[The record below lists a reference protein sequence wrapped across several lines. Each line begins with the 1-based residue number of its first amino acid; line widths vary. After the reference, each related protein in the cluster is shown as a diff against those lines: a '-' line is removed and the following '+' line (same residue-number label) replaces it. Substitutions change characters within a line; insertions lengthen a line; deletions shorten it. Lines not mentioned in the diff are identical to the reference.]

1 MKYLEPFVNALMEGL
16 TSHDIPK
23 KLDIVLEGGA
33 LNGAYE
39 AGVLCYLKE
48 LEKRKMLTVEK
59 ISGVSCGALIAM
71 LYLTSQLESLEEFYT
86 QLSNSLLESGNFSN
100 LEQLI
105 DKAVSNVSDD
115 MIGSLNNRLFI
126 TYVNLAD
133 QSRCIQSEFTS
144 KKDLADCLKKS
155 SYLPYFIDGKST
167 TNDLCIDGGTPYLF
181 PFDKEKR
188 SNPSYRT
195 LYVKLTSFRLL
206 KEALSVKAEVNVAT
220 RAVDGIQKIH
230 NLLKHRERNDLV
242 SFVEDWGTRDY
253 VMSATTRIIWY
264 ILSYLIRIIIE
275 ILNRLPSEVKE
286 STPVVRASQLMKE
299 LWRDYGHRILN

>member
-1 MKYLEPFVNALMEGL
+1 MKYLEPFVNAFIEGL
-16 TSHDIPK
+16 DVSDIPK

-39 AGVLCYLKE
+39 AGVLCYIKE
-48 LEKRKMLTVEK
+48 LEKRKMLSVEK

-71 LYLTSQLESLEEFYT
+71 LYLTSQLESLEDFYA

-100 LEQLI
+100 LEGLI
-105 DKAVSNVSDD
+105 DKAVSNVSDE
-115 MIGSLNNRLFI
+115 MLVALKHRLFI
-126 TYVNLAD
+126 TYVNLTD

-144 KKDLADCLKKS
+144 KKELAECLKKS
-155 SYLPYFIDGKST
+155 SYLPYFIDGNTT

-188 SNPSYRT
+188 SNHSYRT

-220 RAVDGIQKIH
+220 RAVEGIQKIH
-230 NLLKHRERNDLV
+230 NLLKHHERNDLV
-242 SFVEDWGTRDY
+242 SFVEEWGTRDY
-253 VMSATTRIIWY
+253 IMSATTRIVWY
-264 ILSYLIRIIIE
+264 IISYLFRIIIE
-275 ILNRLPSEVKE
+275 IINRLPTEVKD
-286 STPVVRASQLMKE
+286 STPIIRASHLIKE
-299 LWRDYGHRILN
+299 LWRDYGHRVLN